1 MRRDFFFDGEFLFIS
16 GVCLGCLQK
25 ERLEALVVV
34 FVLFVVGLVF
44 GSFFTVVATR
54 VPNDE
59 SIITP
64 RSHCRHCLHTLRWNE
79 LIPLVS
85 YVWQRGKCTQ
95 CKAIISIRYPL
106 IECTTAILFVLAFV
120 LQQSLPHFMFL
131 LLLFSL
137 CILVTVTD
145 LYKMMIPNQILLL
158 FFCYFLLHRSLL
170 DPFPFFGDPFIL
182 AFLVFVG
189 LWVIM
194 VLSNGGIG
202 GGDVKLFTVLAIA
215 LGSTHFLFMFMLA
228 TLFGSIY
235 GVLVIKKRRTP
246 FPFAPWIALATLLT
260 VSIQGLFL
268 GY

>member
-1 MRRDFFFDGEFLFIS
+1 MVI
-16 GVCLGCLQK
+16 
-25 ERLEALVVV
+25 V
-34 FVLFVVGLVF
+34 FVLLVVGLVF
-44 GSFFTVVATR
+44 GSFFSVIATR
-54 VPNDE
+54 VPNGE
-59 SIITP
+59 SIVAP
-64 RSHCRHCLHTLRWNE
+64 RSHCRYCLHTLQWTE
-79 LIPLVS
+79 LIPLWS
-85 YVWQRGKCTQ
+85 FVWQRGKCTQ
-95 CKAIISIRYPL
+95 CKASISMKYPL

-137 CILVTVTD
+137 CILVTATD
-145 LYKMMIPNQILLL
+145 LYKMMIPNRVLLV

-170 DPFPFFGDPFIL
+170 DPFPFLAEPFIM

-194 VLSNGGIG
+194 ILSHGGIG

-215 LGSTHFLFMFMLA
+215 LGSSHFLVMFMLA
-228 TLFGSIY
+228 TLFGSVY
-235 GVLVIKKRRTP
+235 GLLVIKKRSTP

-260 VSIQGLFL
+260 VSFQGLFL